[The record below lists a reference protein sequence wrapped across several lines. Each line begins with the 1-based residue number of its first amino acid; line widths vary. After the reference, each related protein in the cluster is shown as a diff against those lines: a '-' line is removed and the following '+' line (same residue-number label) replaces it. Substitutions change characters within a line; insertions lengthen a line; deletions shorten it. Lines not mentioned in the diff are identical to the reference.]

1 MNAFQP
7 ILFQTLHW
15 NDGQQFDPAVRDV
28 LLQAPEHDGSSVKA
42 EMEHFTQQFFTNQS
56 FATIV

>member
-28 LLQAPEHDGSSVKA
+28 LLQAPESM
-42 EMEHFTQQFFTNQS
+42 ME
-56 FATIV
+56 ARELL